1 MQAGLNEDGGS
12 VLIQRGVSTTRS
24 NLAVILGMMQ
34 VAKRIPFDDPNTLN
48 LVRLGYIL
56 SNVII
61 AAAYF
66 YIGVLVK
73 RKNGLYNL
81 SSTTPTSP
89 PPL

>member
-1 MQAGLNEDGGS
+1 M
-12 VLIQRGVSTTRS
+12 TRS
-24 NLAVILGMMQ
+24 NLAVILGLMQ

-61 AAAYF
+61 AAVYL

-73 RKNGLYNL
+73 RKNG
-81 SSTTPTSP
+81 
-89 PPL
+89 

>member
-1 MQAGLNEDGGS
+1 M
-12 VLIQRGVSTTRS
+12 LIQIGVSTTRS

-34 VAKRIPFDDPNTLN
+34 VAKRIPFDDPNILN

-81 SSTTPTSP
+81 PNSTTTTPFSP
-89 PPL
+89 PP